1 MTTGPAGI
9 SLIEEFEGCRLTAYQ
24 DGAGVWTIGYGHT
37 HGVKPGDTCTE
48 DEAREYLAYDL
59 ESAQSWV
66 TKLVT
71 VPLTQ
76 SQFDA
81 LVSFTYNL
89 GAGSLRSSTL
99 LKLVNAGSYALAA
112 QEFAKWDKV
121 AGKESPGLLRRREAE
136 RDLFLA

>member
-136 RDLFLA
+136 RDLFLE